1 MLIFVYGDDTFRVQE
16 KVRQMIKAFREKFDP
31 SGLNVSEYS
40 FEGTKKGIL
49 GEILG
54 SARTLPFF
62 GKKRMIIV
70 RQLISEVKTPEV
82 QAWVTGFIDLPES
95 SIVIFWETLEPK
107 ALEKRPLFKKLSE
120 IAEVHSYTFPQ
131 LHGSA
136 LNKWVQIRLKERG
149 AIMETEALSSLVERV
164 GPDLWR
170 MDQEIGKLVAYAH
183 DKPITLE
190 MVQKLVHENFE
201 GKIFTLIDAIS
212 QRHPL
217 EAFRLLQEERLSGT
231 DDHYLLTMLGR
242 QVRILLGIRAMLEEN
257 THVNKQEIAQTLG
270 IHPFVAQKGMSQAH
284 GFTLDQLKR
293 VHDLLFQF
301 DYQLKTG
308 HLDAQMAVDLTT
320 IELIHS

>member
-40 FEGTKKGIL
+40 FEGSKKGML
-49 GEILG
+49 GDVVG
-54 SARTLPFF
+54 SARSLPFF
-62 GKKRMIIV
+62 GKKRMMIV
-70 RQLISEVKTPEV
+70 KQLISEVKTPEV
-82 QAWVTGFIDLPES
+82 QAWITGFTGLPES

-107 ALEKRPLFKKLSE
+107 ALEKKPLFKKLSE
-120 IAEVHSYTFPQ
+120 MTEVHHYTFPQ
-131 LHGSA
+131 LQGGA
-136 LNKWVQIRLKERG
+136 LNQWVQTRFKQRDGQI
-149 AIMETEALSSLVERV
+149 ETNALSCLVQRV
-164 GPDLWR
+164 GADLWR
-170 MDQEIGKLVAYAH
+170 MDQEIGKLVAYA
-183 DKPITLE
+183 DGKSVTLE

-212 QRHPL
+212 QRRPA
-217 EAFRLLQEERLSGT
+217 EAIRLLQEERLSGA

-257 THVNKQEIAQTLG
+257 PQVTKQEIAQTLG
-270 IHPFVAQKGMSQAH
+270 IHPFIAQKGMSQAR
-284 GFTLDQLKR
+284 GFTLEQLKN

-308 HLDAQMAVDLTT
+308 RIDAQMAVDLTT
-320 IELIHS
+320 VELIHS